1 MTRINRQKIFGSM
14 SYKIKEMSDCLDIS
28 EKTCLR
34 WIENGLSI
42 VPGGKKPI
50 LILGSEIKNFLRKK
64 DSKKKI
70 KLKRSE
76 FYCLTCKAARNAK
89 QGSIKK
95 LQGHK
100 TALCRV
106 CGGKMSR
113 IFKSAQKDY
122 MIPPLPTQMSIFDV
136 IPTNQQNDKII
147 IKNNLN

>member
-1 MTRINRQKIFGSM
+1 M
-14 SYKIKEMSDCLDIS
+14 SYTIKEMSDCLKIN

-42 VPGGKKPI
+42 VPDSKRPI

-70 KLKRSE
+70 KLKRCE
-76 FYCLTCKAARNAK
+76 FYCFTCKTARNAK

-95 LQGHK
+95 LQGQK

-106 CGGKMSR
+106 CGGKMCR
-113 IFKSAQKDY
+113 IFKSVQKDY
-122 MIPPLPTQMSIFDV
+122 MIRPLPTQMSIFND
-136 IPTNQQNDKII
+136 IPNNRQNDKIT
-147 IKNNLN
+147 IKNNLK

>member
-1 MTRINRQKIFGSM
+1 M
-14 SYKIKEMSDCLDIS
+14 SYTIKEMSDCLEIN

-42 VPGGKKPI
+42 VPGSKKPI

-64 DSKKKI
+64 DSKKKV

-76 FYCLTCKAARNAK
+76 FYCFTCKAARNAK

-95 LQGHK
+95 FQRQK
-100 TALCRV
+100 IALCRV

-113 IFKSAQKDY
+113 TFKSVQKDY
-122 MIPPLPTQMSIFDV
+122 MIRSLPTQMSIFDD
-136 IPTNQQNDKII
+136 ISNNQQYDKIN
-147 IKNNLN
+147 IKNNLK